1 MKTSYGFGKEVAT
14 SFEETVPKV
23 VEALR
28 KEGFGILC
36 EIDVA
41 ATLKS
46 KLGKEMPPYRIL
58 GACNPSLAH
67 QVLELDP
74 SVGLLMPCNAV
85 VRQDASGKVHVEL
98 LDPSVMPAMIQR
110 PEIEPLAAEAKQR
123 LERVLASL

>member
-1 MKTSYGFGKEVAT
+1 MKTAYGFGKEVST

-28 KEGFGILC
+28 KEGFGMLC

-58 GACNPSLAH
+58 GACNPLLAH
-67 QVLELDP
+67 QVLEMEP
-74 SVGLLMPCNAV
+74 SIGLLMPCNAV
-85 VRQDASGKVHVEL
+85 VRQDASGKVYVEF
-98 LDPSVMPAMIQR
+98 LDPSVMSVMIQR
-110 PEIEPLAAEAKQR
+110 PEIEPLATEAKARLQR
-123 LERVLASL
+123 ALDSL

>member
-41 ATLKS
+41 ATLRS

-58 GACNPSLAH
+58 GACNPLLAH

-85 VRQDASGKVHVEL
+85 VRQDTSGKVHVEL

-110 PEIEPLAAEAKQR
+110 SEIEPLAAEAKQR
-123 LERVLASL
+123 LQKVLDSL